1 MASNL
6 KQQLFSGVFY
16 TALAKYSGIVISL
29 VVAGVLARLLTPD
42 DFGIVAIA
50 TVIIAFF
57 SIFTDMGISP
67 AIVQNKA
74 LTEKDLSDIFS
85 FTLWW
90 APAFRYFSS
99 PPRGPLPPI
108 TKAPSCAPCANC
120 SA

>member
-50 TVIIAFF
+50 TVIIAF
-57 SIFTDMGISP
+57 S
-67 AIVQNKA
+67 A
-74 LTEKDLSDIFS
+74 
-85 FTLWW
+85 
-90 APAFRYFSS
+90 SS
-99 PPRGPLPPI
+99 PTWASRPR
-108 TKAPSCAPCANC
+108 SCRTRH
-120 SA
+120 